1 MEDTFLIGDNVDKS
15 SESFEDERYTQERD
29 EKQAELLQQEV
40 STEVMDIEGVPAT
53 PEEGEITRE
62 QISLRRRILNWRT
75 IVPLVIVVVFLVY
88 FIQKANINPQET
100 WQTIRTANVLFLL
113 AGFVIYY
120 LSFPLRAL
128 RWRILLQNVGFSRAN
143 GELPRFWKLVEII
156 YISFFA
162 NVIVPAKLG
171 DLYRAYLLHQ
181 DTGVSATRSF
191 GTVLAERLL
200 DLIVL
205 LLLCIPAIMISL
217 HGKLPWEVELSL
229 EVTLAAVVVG
239 IVGLFLLRLLRTKI
253 EKIVPVRFR
262 GYYNHLQEGLLGSF
276 HRLPTLS
283 VLSIGV
289 WMCEALRFFFVAFA
303 LNLFTGD
310 LLHVV
315 AAAFFVGLVE
325 ALLTVIPF
333 TGGGVGL
340 VETGMAAMII
350 LLNPATLTTGKS
362 LAAAAIL
369 LDRTISLFSIIIIG
383 FVVFILAFGRQ
394 ARKASQTKQPGQ
406 AGQTGQIGQAAKQ
419 AKTVKALTQK

>member
-1 MEDTFLIGDNVDKS
+1 MEDNFLLKDNVDQS
-15 SESFEDERYTQERD
+15 RDSFEDERYTQIVEQ
-29 EKQAELLQQEV
+29 KQAELLEQE
-40 STEVMDIEGVPAT
+40 SQADTLIALDPLIPSDIKED
-53 PEEGEITRE
+53 GEITRE
-62 QISLRRRILNWRT
+62 QISLRKRILNWRT
-75 IVPLVIVVVFLVY
+75 IVPLVIVVVFLVF
-88 FIQKANINPQET
+88 FIQKANIDPQQT
-100 WQTIRTANVLFLL
+100 WQTIRSANVLFLL
-113 AGFVIYY
+113 AGFVVYY

-128 RWRILLQNVGFSRAN
+128 RWRILLQNVGFTKAN
-143 GELPRFWKLVEII
+143 GVHLPKFWKLVEII

-171 DLYRAYLLHQ
+171 DLYRAYLLRQ
-181 DTGVSATRSF
+181 NTGVSATRSF

-205 LLLCIPAIMISL
+205 LLLCIPAIIISL
-217 HGKLPWEVELSL
+217 HGTLPWEVELSL

-239 IVGLFLLRLLRTKI
+239 VVGLFLLRLLREKI
-253 EKIVPVRFR
+253 EKIVPLRFR
-262 GYYNHLQEGLLGSF
+262 VYYNHLQEGMLGSF
-276 HRLPTLS
+276 QRLPSLT

-289 WMCEALRFFFVAFA
+289 WLCEALRFFFVAFA

-310 LLHVV
+310 LLHVI

-350 LLNPATLTTGKS
+350 LLNPSTLTTGKS

-383 FVVFILAFGRQ
+383 FVVFMIAFGRQ
-394 ARKASQTKQPGQ
+394 AGQ
-406 AGQTGQIGQAAKQ
+406 ATRQPKLTRSS
-419 AKTVKALTQK
+419 TQK

>member
-1 MEDTFLIGDNVDKS
+1 VGFT
-15 SESFEDERYTQERD
+15 
-29 EKQAELLQQEV
+29 
-40 STEVMDIEGVPAT
+40 
-53 PEEGEITRE
+53 
-62 QISLRRRILNWRT
+62 
-75 IVPLVIVVVFLVY
+75 
-88 FIQKANINPQET
+88 KANG
-100 WQTIRTANVLFLL
+100 VH
-113 AGFVIYY
+113 
-120 LSFPLRAL
+120 
-128 RWRILLQNVGFSRAN
+128 
-143 GELPRFWKLVEII
+143 LPKFWKLVEII

-171 DLYRAYLLHQ
+171 DLYRAYLLRQ
-181 DTGVSATRSF
+181 NSGVSATRSF

-205 LLLCIPAIMISL
+205 LLLCIPAIIISL

-239 IVGLFLLRLLRTKI
+239 VAGLFMLRLLRKKI
-253 EKIVPVRFR
+253 EKIVPLRFR
-262 GYYNHLQEGLLGSF
+262 EYYNHLQEGMLGSF
-276 HRLPTLS
+276 QRLPSLT

-303 LNLFTGD
+303 LGLFTGD

-350 LLNPATLTTGKS
+350 LLNPSTLTTGKS

-383 FVVFILAFGRQ
+383 FVVFMIAFGRQ
-394 ARKASQTKQPGQ
+394 A
-406 AGQTGQIGQAAKQ
+406 GQTTRQPKPT
-419 AKTVKALTQK
+419 KSSTQK

>member
-1 MEDTFLIGDNVDKS
+1 MQAIMEDNFLIKDNVDQS
-15 SESFEDERYTQERD
+15 RDSFEDERYTQIVEQ
-29 EKQAELLQQEV
+29 KQAELLEHESQANTLSVLNSSNTQEN
-40 STEVMDIEGVPAT
+40 
-53 PEEGEITRE
+53 GEITRE
-62 QISLRRRILNWRT
+62 QLSLRKRILNWRT

-88 FIQKANINPQET
+88 FIQKANINPQQT
-100 WQTIRTANVLFLL
+100 WQTIRSANVLFLL
-113 AGFVIYY
+113 AGFVVYY

-128 RWRILLQNVGFSRAN
+128 RWRILLQNVGFTKAN
-143 GELPRFWKLVEII
+143 GVYLPKFWKLVEII

-171 DLYRAYLLHQ
+171 DLYRAYLLRQ
-181 DTGVSATRSF
+181 NTGVSATRSF

-205 LLLCIPAIMISL
+205 LLLCIPAIIISL

-239 IVGLFLLRLLRTKI
+239 IAGLFMLRLLRKKI
-253 EKIVPVRFR
+253 EKIVPLRFR
-262 GYYNHLQEGLLGSF
+262 GYYNHLQEGMLGSF
-276 HRLPTLS
+276 QRLPSLTI
-283 VLSIGV
+283 LSIGV

-315 AAAFFVGLVE
+315 AAAFFIGLVE

-340 VETGMAAMII
+340 VETGMAAMIV
-350 LLNPATLTTGKS
+350 LLNPSTLTTGKS

-383 FVVFILAFGRQ
+383 FVVFMIAFGRQ
-394 ARKASQTKQPGQ
+394 
-406 AGQTGQIGQAAKQ
+406 TGKAAKQ
-419 AKTVKALTQK
+419 PEPTGSLTQK